1 EFCHAGW
8 MLRFLTTKNL
18 SSATEQIRLAVLSQF
33 LPGYSFRSHYDR
45 EVPSLELPVSTHYG
59 RVFTTI
65 LGTDRDYRAMCSR
78 ELQTS
83 LVDQPNMNR
92 VRGCGSSTRVKPRRT
107 KDVSLC
113 LEKAGFRIHP

>member
-1 EFCHAGW
+1 VE
-8 MLRFLTTKNL
+8 LVPELLTC
-18 SSATEQIRLAVLSQF
+18 F
-33 LPGYSFRSHYDR
+33 HDR

-65 LGTDRDYRAMCSR
+65 LGTDRDYRAMGSR
-78 ELQTS
+78 LRTS

-92 VRGCGSSTRVKPRRT
+92 VRGCGSSTRVKPRRS

-113 LEKAGFRIHP
+113 LEKAGFRIHPAVQNCASRSRPRP